1 MNEFDDLFNE
11 FFSSFYGRRNNRMS
25 SIQDEIRK
33 IMDSLYNFNPI
44 DQNKMEDLSSE
55 LGEPDEKQTFEKDG
69 FIIEKLIWNTPHGQL
84 VKIIASEKD
93 GKPKQNKVKEK
104 SLEEQLKEAVQ
115 AENYELAIELRDK
128 IKNQNKPKRGR
139 KKKSTE

>member
-1 MNEFDDLFNE
+1 MNEFDDLFNDL
-11 FFSSFYGRRNNRMS
+11 FSSFYGRRNRIT

-33 IMDSLYNFNPI
+33 MMESISNFSPTN
-44 DQNKMEDLSSE
+44 QNKMDELSTE

-69 FIIEKLIWNTPHGQL
+69 FVIEKHIWNTPHGQL

-93 GKPKQNKVKEK
+93 SNPKENKVKEK

-139 KKKSTE
+139 KKKTKE